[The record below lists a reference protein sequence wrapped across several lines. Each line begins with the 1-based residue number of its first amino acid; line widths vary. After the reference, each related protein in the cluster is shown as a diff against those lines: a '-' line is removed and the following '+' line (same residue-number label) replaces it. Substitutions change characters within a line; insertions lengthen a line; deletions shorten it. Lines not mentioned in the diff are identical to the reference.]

1 MKLSSRAKNY
11 LKIAGLGIG
20 AGAIVG
26 IALGG
31 NKEVKADIPG
41 MMAEAERRG
50 NLEDIDAMMRNYNE
64 TFGTKL
70 GHSSTH
76 SSKTN

>member
-1 MKLSSRAKNY
+1 MKLSNRAKNY
-11 LKIAGLGIG
+11 LRIAGLG

-26 IALGG
+26 IALAG
-31 NKEVKADIPG
+31 NREVKADVSG
-41 MMAEAERRG
+41 MVKEREA
-50 NLEDIDAMMRNYNE
+50 EDIDAMMRNYNE

>member
-1 MKLSSRAKNY
+1 MKLSDRAKNY
-11 LKIAGLGIG
+11 LKIAGLG

-26 IALGG
+26 IALAG
-31 NKEVKADIPG
+31 NREVKADVSG
-41 MMAEAERRG
+41 MMREAEMRG
-50 NLEDIDAMMRNYNE
+50 NAEDIDAMMRNYNE

-76 SSKTN
+76 SKTN

>member
-11 LKIAGLGIG
+11 LRIAGLG

-26 IALGG
+26 IALAG
-31 NKEVKADIPG
+31 NREVKADVSG
-41 MMAEAERRG
+41 MVKEREA
-50 NLEDIDAMMRNYNE
+50 EDIDAMMRNYNE